1 MFLILFLVWLQSR
14 NSNTMINRDI
24 PDFSLILGDRIQSFT
39 IKFDVSCRVSAGA
52 FSSDWAK
59 SLYS

>member
-24 PDFSLILGDRIQSFT
+24 PDFSLILGERIHSFT
-39 IKFDVSCRVSAGA
+39 IKLDVSCRVSSGA
-52 FSSDWAK
+52 F
-59 SLYS
+59 